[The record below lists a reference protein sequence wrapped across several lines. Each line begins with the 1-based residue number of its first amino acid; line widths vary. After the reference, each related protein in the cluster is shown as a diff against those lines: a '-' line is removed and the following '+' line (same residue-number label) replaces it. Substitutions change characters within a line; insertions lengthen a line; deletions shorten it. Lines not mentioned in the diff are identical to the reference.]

1 MKTCK
6 DLELSLLIKELHIQ
20 QLKHKQNILKTR
32 IDDARKYYLD
42 ENKTLLYVND
52 YKEDELP
59 IRYYM
64 NKGAIE
70 FIDYILEVMEN
81 GTNDL
86 ED

>member
-6 DLELSLLIKELHIQ
+6 DLELSLLIKELYIQ
-20 QLKHKQNILKTR
+20 QLKHKQNILKTK
-32 IDDARKYYLD
+32 IQDARKYYSD

-52 YKEDELP
+52 YKEEDLP

-86 ED
+86 EN